1 MAGTMLAPALSPHMA
16 TEWREVR
23 FKIGVKRALS
33 ALEGVVTFAKLEVTF
48 ELLWPR
54 NDHSNTLIFQDTD
67 CDHHPLLTSKT
78 DERDNAPVL
87 AKGHHRR
94 SRTWLL

>member
-1 MAGTMLAPALSPHMA
+1 MAGTMLARALSPHMA

-33 ALEGVVTFAKLEVTF
+33 ALEGGVTFV

-54 NDHSNTLIFQDTD
+54 IDHSNTLIFQDAD
-67 CDHHPLLTSKT
+67 CDHHPLLTRK
-78 DERDNAPVL
+78 
-87 AKGHHRR
+87 
-94 SRTWLL
+94 